1 MVRLRR
7 VHGGEGVT
15 RLPEDQQ
22 MVLDYLRTHG
32 PVYSAQIREDLG
44 IDPTRALSRLIDK
57 GLVRKAE
64 SRREHGRPWRWTA

>member
-1 MVRLRR
+1 
-7 VHGGEGVT
+7 
-15 RLPEDQQ
+15 
-22 MVLDYLRTHG
+22 MVLDYLRAHG

-44 IDPTRALSRLIDK
+44 MDPTRALSRLIDK

>member
-1 MVRLRR
+1 M
-7 VHGGEGVT
+7 T

-32 PVYSAQIREDLG
+32 PVYKAQIREDLG
-44 IDPTRALSRLIDK
+44 MDPTRALSRLSDK
-57 GLVRKAE
+57 GLARKAE